1 MSSVALRNEG
11 WQVETYPDGEKGLIA
26 LQKNIPDLVILD
38 IKMPRID
45 GMEMLKRLRISSNVP
60 VIFLTSK
67 DEEIDEALGL
77 RMGADD
83 YITKP
88 FSQKLLI
95 ERIRAVLRLSLIHI

>member
-1 MSSVALRNEG
+1 
-11 WQVETYPDGEKGLIA
+11 
-26 LQKNIPDLVILD
+26 
-38 IKMPRID
+38 MPKLD
-45 GMEMLKRLRISSNVP
+45 GMEVLKKLRISSNIP

-67 DEEIDEALGL
+67 DDEIDEALGL

-95 ERIRAVLRLSLIHI
+95 

>member
-1 MSSVALRNEG
+1 MCIRDRNEG

-26 LQKNIPDLVILD
+26 LQRNIPDLVILD

-45 GMEMLKRLRISSNVP
+45 GMEMLKRLRISSNIP